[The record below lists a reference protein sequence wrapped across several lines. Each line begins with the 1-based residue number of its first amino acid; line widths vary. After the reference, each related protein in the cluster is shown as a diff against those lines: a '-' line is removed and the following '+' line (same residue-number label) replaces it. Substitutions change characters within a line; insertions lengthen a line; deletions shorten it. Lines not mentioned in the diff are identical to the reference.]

1 MKIFYT
7 LLFNIMIIAAV
18 HSQAVIGPINRVA
31 SGNNES
37 VGFERGQTPL
47 YIDYSYL
54 NNDQTSTRW
63 SLNDYYNNSDT
74 AVNYLGVAFDNICGY
89 YDYENFSTTIVSSSD
104 LGFSSVYPTD
114 ALLRYDSLQFFMAH
128 ENNSGVADTII
139 VELRELNTDNTISST
154 VLWADSAISSV
165 GLSPGNT
172 WSNGIASFF
181 FKRFAVGYNNTAG
194 QKIGA
199 VIRYLN
205 HNKLDTF
212 GLAAGYISFGI
223 GGATAQQSNYKN
235 SFVRIPPSVP
245 NITRNSDISFP
256 TGGYFPG
263 QNWIIIPRTEVFN
276 TTLGL
281 QSAKGDLP
289 VLTVFPN
296 PANQLLNIALH
307 TEENSRIVIQLLN
320 AQGQIVMLQERNT
333 TVSNLYKESFDCSG
347 LSGGLY
353 HVMITQN
360 DLTYTQRVVV
370 SK

>member
-7 LLFNIMIIAAV
+7 LLFNFIIVTGMYA
-18 HSQAVIGPINRVA
+18 QAVIGPINRVA
-31 SGNNES
+31 SGNAEAA
-37 VGFERGQTPL
+37 GFERGQTPL

-54 NNDQTSTRW
+54 NFDLTSTRW
-63 SLNDYYNNSDT
+63 SLNDYYTANDT
-74 AVNYLGVAFDNICGY
+74 TVNFLGVAFDNICGY
-89 YDYENFSTTIVSSSD
+89 YDYENYSTTIVSAAD
-104 LGFSSVYPTD
+104 LGFSTVYPTD

-139 VELRELNTDNTISST
+139 VELREVNTDNTISSA
-154 VLWADSAISSV
+154 VLWADSAISSA

-172 WSNGIASFF
+172 WSNGINSFF
-181 FKRFAVGYNNTAG
+181 FKRFAIGYNTTAG
-194 QKIGA
+194 QKAGA

-223 GGATAQQSNYKN
+223 GGASAQQSNYKN

-263 QNWIIIPRTEVFN
+263 QNWVIIPRTEVFN
-276 TTLGL
+276 TTLGI

-296 PANQLLNIALH
+296 PADQLLNVAFN
-307 TEENSRIVIQLLN
+307 TDKNSRIVIQVLN
-320 AQGQIVMLQERNT
+320 AQGQMMMACERNT
-333 TVSNLYKESFDCSG
+333 GGSNLYKESFDCSH
-347 LSGGLY
+347 LSSGLY
-353 HVMITQN
+353 HINITQN
-360 DLTYTQRVVV
+360 NLNYSQRIVIR
-370 SK
+370 K